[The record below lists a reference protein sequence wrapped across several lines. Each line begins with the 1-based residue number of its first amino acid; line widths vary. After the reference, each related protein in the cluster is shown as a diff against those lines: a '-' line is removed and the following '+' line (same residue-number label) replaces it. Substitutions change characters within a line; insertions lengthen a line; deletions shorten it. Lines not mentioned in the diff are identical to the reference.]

1 MNRNGEQTLLAEES
15 VIFDSPDFITY
26 GECGHVQNTSE
37 VYVWGAGYYKVLFT
51 LYHVE
56 PCQFTIFINGAPH
69 PGTVTGSP
77 TGASV
82 CTLAHIIYM
91 SPADVGVSPTALSPT
106 GFAAKIQLVN
116 HTSFAPSITL
126 DGSSGS
132 GSATPQTHASLS
144 LFKLANPSV

>member
-1 MNRNGEQTLLAEES
+1 MNRNGEQTLLAEEA

-56 PCQFTIFINGAPH
+56 PCQFTIFLNDAPH
-69 PGTVTGSP
+69 PGTITGSP
-77 TGASV
+77 SGASV
-82 CTLAHIIYM
+82 CTLAHIIYL
-91 SPADVGVSPTALSPT
+91 SPAAVGISPTALSPT

-144 LFKLANPSV
+144 LFKLANV